1 MDGGDADFRQARE
14 AIYRDAM
21 LSAASRSAAYTTATS
36 TPIVMA
42 TTTAPLRQAVVT
54 CSSVFDNVVS
64 AATSWPAG
72 LAVAGFFLAWYY
84 WPTLGPEILGIE
96 WYGMP
101 HEQELLWLGR
111 IAISL
116 VLGFLRT
123 CWLILWLVMGLTFSA
138 LRFVVEYAVGLAMLV
153 VYSLRPRAAGMPMQV
168 ENLWYTHEVVIFRQR
183 VRAVRF
189 WIWKYLYHALAVF
202 FILLFIGQKYDQRRL
217 EAEVLENLDVR
228 EFHVPDWVI
237 RAQNRHL
244 YDGSSS
250 HYVPEEEVVG
260 TDPIERDVWVERTGS
275 AAESESTD
283 SYSRTLDPYS
293 ARELLSL
300 TETRPHTVDVSSSSS
315 GIAVSITKTVE
326 SSYSLETM
334 LRHTGSRLS
343 DQDGAFSD
351 TTTVSI
357 QSTSLPETFG
367 MSSNVDA
374 VSEAQV
380 STRASMKTTQD
391 TSSPTG
397 TAEGSSSY
405 LESVKKSPSTDTSD
419 KGLEGSS
426 STHTPE
432 ECMRSIR
439 TAKENICTDA
449 ITTSEHAEPTVR
461 RSTTTRTTEMR
472 YCSSCRQRH
481 CCEIHG

>member
-14 AIYRDAM
+14 AIYRNAM

-42 TTTAPLRQAVVT
+42 TTIAPLRQTVVT
-54 CSSVFDNVVS
+54 CSPVFDNVVS

-101 HEQELLWLGR
+101 YEQELLWLGR

-116 VLGFLRT
+116 VLGFLRV
-123 CWLILWLVMGLTFSA
+123 CRLILWLVMGLTLSA

-189 WIWKYLYHALAVF
+189 WIWKNLYHALAVF

-367 MSSNVDA
+367 MSSSVDA

-426 STHTPE
+426 STHTPRGMHE
-432 ECMRSIR
+432 VHP
-439 TAKENICTDA
+439 NGQG
-449 ITTSEHAEPTVR
+449 EHMHR
-461 RSTTTRTTEMR
+461 
-472 YCSSCRQRH
+472 CDN
-481 CCEIHG
+481 